1 MRRYFLIGL
10 LLMLLSY
17 VRGQD
22 QSYVQPPALALHFVF
37 NDFAPVTTAQGGSF
51 HETKAGLAAS
61 YIRGLNRRLDVVGTA
76 AGSILQFPFR
86 KGGMDGQDLLLLE
99 GDISL
104 RCKLLPY
111 YYWLSPYAR
120 IGAGVSAYQGRI
132 GVLAPVGIGTQV
144 NLNPFTFLLFDVQ
157 YRAALTQQQTGHFF
171 YSLGLGGIIRKK
183 KAPVVRK
190 TVPAPMPAAGA
201 SVGGESPSADSD
213 GDGIPDDK
221 DKCPLTPGWAVYDGC
236 PPPSR
241 DSLVARPRDTA
252 WSIAERLR
260 AAAQRVYFATGKYVL
275 LPASFPALDEVV
287 GMLKETPS
295 LRIEIQGHTDSVGAE
310 SDNRLLSQRR
320 AEAVMKYLTSRGAID
335 ELRLKAIG
343 YGPFRPVAANATVQG
358 RALNRRVEFRI
369 VDN

>member
-1 MRRYFLIGL
+1 ML
-10 LLMLLSY
+10 LLY
-17 VRGQD
+17 ARGQD
-22 QSYVQPPALALHFVF
+22 QNYVQPPALALHFVF
-37 NDFAPVTTAQGGSF
+37 NDFVPVTSSQGGSF
-51 HETKAGLAAS
+51 HETKAGLATS
-61 YIRGLNRRLDVVGTA
+61 YIRGLNRRIDVIGTM

-86 KGGMDGQDLLLLE
+86 KGGTGRQELLLLE

-111 YYWLSPYAR
+111 YYWVSPFVR
-120 IGAGVSAYQGRI
+120 IGAGVSDYQGRI

-144 NLNPFTFLLFDVQ
+144 NLNPFTFLLFDAQ
-157 YRAALTQQQTGHFF
+157 YRAALTQQQTGHYF
-171 YSLGLGGIIRKK
+171 YSLGLGGIIRKRK
-183 KAPVVRK
+183 TPLVRKRIPAPVLAAD
-190 TVPAPMPAAGA
+190 AP
-201 SVGGESPSADSD
+201 VGGINPSSDSD

-221 DKCPLTPGWAVYDGC
+221 DKCPLTPGWAAYDGC
-236 PPPSR
+236 PPPSH

-252 WSIAERLR
+252 WSIADRLR
-260 AAAQRVYFATGKYVL
+260 AAAGRVYFATEKYVL

-295 LRIEIQGHTDSVGAE
+295 LRIEIQGHTDSVGAD

-320 AEAVMKYLTSRGAID
+320 AEAVLKYLTGRGAID
-335 ELRLKAIG
+335 ESRLKAIG
-343 YGPFRPVAANATVQG
+343 YGPFRPIATNTTEEG